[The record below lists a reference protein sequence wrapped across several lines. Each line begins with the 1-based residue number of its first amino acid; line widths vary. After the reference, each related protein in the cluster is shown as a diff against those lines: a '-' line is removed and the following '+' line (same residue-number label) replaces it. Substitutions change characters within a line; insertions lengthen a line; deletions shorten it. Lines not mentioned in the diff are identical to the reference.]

1 MNFTSPSTSLCPGYK
16 QVDAFGPDDDYEDEE
31 VTYVTLD
38 LGSIE
43 PTLVPSST
51 TYRLIV
57 STSHFRPVQNLTVDA
72 FPGP

>member
-1 MNFTSPSTSLCPGYK
+1 MASPSSLFPGYK
-16 QVDAFGPDDDYEDEE
+16 QVEEFGIDEDYEEE

-43 PTLVPSST
+43 PTLVPSSS

-57 STSHFRPVQNLTVDA
+57 SMDGTSIKF
-72 FPGP
+72 F

>member
-1 MNFTSPSTSLCPGYK
+1 M
-16 QVDAFGPDDDYEDEE
+16 DAFGPDEHYEDEE

-57 STSHFRPVQNLTVDA
+57 STSVSFSACPEPHRRRVS
-72 FPGP
+72 